1 MALTIRKLSD
11 QAEQTLLEIQSSNE
25 DINTN
30 TKAIE
35 FVLENYLQKCN
46 ELENEKGKS
55 SELRSELFEAE
66 DKLETIANSFKIIN
80 KMIA

>member
-1 MALTIRKLSD
+1 MAFTIRKLSD
-11 QAEQTLLEIQSSNE
+11 QAEQTLLEIQNSNE

-46 ELENEKGKS
+46 ALENEKSRCSK
-55 SELRSELFEAE
+55 LRNKLFEAE
-66 DKLETIANSFKIIN
+66 DKLDNIANSFKIIN
-80 KMIA
+80 QMIA

>member
-11 QAEQTLLEIQSSNE
+11 QAEQTLLEIQNSNE

-35 FVLENYLQKCN
+35 YVLENYLEKCN
-46 ELENEKGKS
+46 DLENEKHKL
-55 SELRSELFEAE
+55 SELRNELLKAE
-66 DKLETIANSFKIIN
+66 DKLKSIADGFKVITQ
-80 KMIA
+80 MIA